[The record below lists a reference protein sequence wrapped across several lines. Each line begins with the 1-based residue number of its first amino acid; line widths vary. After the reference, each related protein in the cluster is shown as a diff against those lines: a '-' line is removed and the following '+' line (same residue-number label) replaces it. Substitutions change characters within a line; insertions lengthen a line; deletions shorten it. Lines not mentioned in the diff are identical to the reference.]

1 MLWLEEFSPLAVIKR
16 TAFSHEEGEG
26 GDEEGSSSDVRILG
40 GISITL
46 LLIFAERE
54 RRTRAFSTTSPYPS
68 RGHGHGRLSSSLSR
82 PPSAGRGRLP
92 RRRRADRIVGGG
104 CMHAARTRR
113 KRPQSESEYVCA
125 ESWIAARMPPSKRSR
140 VGLGRIYLS
149 SCTYLAKVYFGCR
162 QFRRLYWPT
171 GESVPP
177 KKYS

>member
-1 MLWLEEFSPLAVIKR
+1 MLWLEKFSPLAVIKR

-54 RRTRAFSTTSPYPS
+54 RRTRAFSTTSPSPS

-92 RRRRADRIVGGG
+92 RRRRADRIVG
-104 CMHAARTRR
+104 HACG
-113 KRPQSESEYVCA
+113 EDE
-125 ESWIAARMPPSKRSR
+125 EEAAAIRIR
-140 VGLGRIYLS
+140 V
-149 SCTYLAKVYFGCR
+149 
-162 QFRRLYWPT
+162 RLC
-171 GESVPP
+171 
-177 KKYS
+177 